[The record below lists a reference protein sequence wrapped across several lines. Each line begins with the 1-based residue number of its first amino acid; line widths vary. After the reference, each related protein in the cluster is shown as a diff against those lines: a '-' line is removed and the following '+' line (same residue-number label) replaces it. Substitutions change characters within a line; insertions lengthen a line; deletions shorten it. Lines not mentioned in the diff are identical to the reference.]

1 VNAQHVR
8 LDLIENEFINL
19 QSPELEVAGG
29 RLDIRLEVPW
39 LYPPAAH
46 PYWDRFSPADARER
60 QTLFRID
67 WGPASVSA
75 HSIHSADPVAFGP
88 AVATRPEAE
97 PGSPYVESIG
107 PAAPRP

>member
-1 VNAQHVR
+1 MLNQTAALDHVFQALADPTRRVMVAR
-8 LDLIENEFINL
+8 L
-19 QSPELEVAGG
+19 
-29 RLDIRLEVPW
+29 
-39 LYPPAAH
+39 
-46 PYWDRFSPADARER
+46 AR
-60 QTLFRID
+60 
-67 WGPASVSA
+67 GPASVSA